1 MVFHI
6 RPNHCALIVF
16 VGIFFTSI
24 TARAMD
30 IKPSTSLAM
39 QHTDNVRKV
48 ANNEESDLIMI
59 GSVGASL
66 NADTGPFKLDA
77 NTLLK
82 YIEYTQGTFENQR
95 YFNLNATANWAML
108 KDRFDWKLQDFLAQ
122 QPINPLLP
130 DSPDNIQG
138 TNVLTFGP
146 NIYFRMSG
154 RQSVT
159 LTPEY
164 RKFSYEIQNLGN
176 RQNSLNVSWNY
187 QLFRTV
193 NVGVRGGDNK
203 VDYDNPLI
211 TDNVFRNIHLT
222 LSTTRPDYDYRVD
235 LGSTHV
241 ERNSGEGV
249 RGMTGNMNWK
259 FNITGSSTLRAYIAT
274 DITDSNSSLLNAS
287 INPDSGDFSNVQIS
301 SEIMHNRIFRLSYHR
316 NDATLKSNVWT
327 QLRTQDYDFTLLD
340 QEVLAAG
347 FEFNYPLTALLS
359 TGINTRYNRI
369 ELTDIDRIDTEYS
382 IGANINYRYS
392 RNLHGVIDLKYNDT
406 NSDINTSDFSETSV
420 FINLIYG
427 YSSESFK

>member
-1 MVFHI
+1 
-6 RPNHCALIVF
+6 
-16 VGIFFTSI
+16 
-24 TARAMD
+24 MD
-30 IKPSTSLAM
+30 IKPSTSLAI

-48 ANNEESDLIMI
+48 ANNEETDLIMT

-77 NTLLK
+77 NTSLK
-82 YIEYTQGTFENQR
+82 YIDYTQGTFEPQR

-108 KDRFDWKLQDFLAQ
+108 KDRFDWKLQDFLTQ
-122 QPINPLLP
+122 QPIDPLHP
-130 DSPDNIQG
+130 DTPDNIQG

-146 NIYFRMSG
+146 TIYYRISG

-193 NVGVRGGDNK
+193 NVGIRGDENK
-203 VDYDNPLI
+203 VDYEDQLL
-211 TDNVFRNIHLT
+211 TDRVFRNIYLT
-222 LSTTRPDYDYRVD
+222 LSTTRPDYDYSVE
-235 LGSTHV
+235 LGSTQV
-241 ERNSGEGV
+241 ERNSGEGL
-249 RGMTGNMNWK
+249 RGITGNMNLTI
-259 FNITGSSTLRAYIAT
+259 NITGASTLRAYIASEL
-274 DITDSNSSLLNAS
+274 TDSNSSLLNAS
-287 INPDSGDFSNVQIS
+287 INPDTGDFSNVQIS
-301 SEIMHNRIFRLSYHR
+301 SEPMHNRIFRLSYQR
-316 NDATLKSNVWT
+316 SDASLQSNVWT
-327 QLRTQDYDFTLLD
+327 ELRSQDYDFTLLD

-359 TGINTRYNRI
+359 TGINAHYNRI
-369 ELTDIDRIDTEYS
+369 EITDIDRKDTEYS

-392 RNLHGVIDLKYNDT
+392 RKLRGVIGLKYNDT
-406 NSDINTSDFSETSV
+406 NSSINTADFSETSI

-427 YSSESFK
+427 YGS